1 MTLPKLSQVFESVF
15 HGQVYELDG
24 VGYDVPK
31 LTYFAEDNYPAID
44 IPLKDLT
51 MSKSD
56 EKHGSKEFK
65 KHAKK
70 VKHKVFPIV
79 TVSRNDGT
87 LQIADGNHR
96 AWRAAEEGELTIKGY
111 IIPQDELPT
120 NAIVDDGDGHE
131 QDGEEEE

>member
-1 MTLPKLSQVFESVF
+1 MALPPLKSVFESVF

-31 LTYFAEDNYPAID
+31 LTYFAEENYPAID

-79 TVSRNDGT
+79 TVSRNDGI

-120 NAIVDDGDGHE
+120 DAIVDDENTDRDE
-131 QDGEEEE
+131 PDGED